1 MVLVAVKSG
10 MDSET
15 LNQLKKIGIRHGV
28 DLEEDGLGVGQHG
41 VGGDILEE
49 HLSELTGGVVH
60 YVRNRCWSR
69 SRTPPA
75 ESRVSD
81 RALARP

>member
-1 MVLVAVKSG
+1 MVVVAVKSG
-10 MDSET
+10 LDSET

-69 SRTPPA
+69 RTPPA

>member
-60 YVRNRCWSR
+60 YVRNCCWSQ
-69 SRTPPA
+69 
-75 ESRVSD
+75 SD
-81 RALARP
+81 TSCREQSF